1 MWIFVT
7 LTVKLLKSYEPSG
20 IVVRNAWYP
29 KFIGNVDGVTLVVR
43 ENERIVNLPEPQ
55 EDTIYIVSDIV
66 RTTCADRLDLVSRT
80 QQVKINGRI
89 VGCIAFMSN
98 R

>member
-1 MWIFVT
+1 MT